1 MHFISQRDS
10 QRLKLCLCQYWSF
23 LNKHSLGETFKL
35 RLFKPKGFIF
45 KHFEF
50 FFTFSNIF
58 KHFKQT
64 FARWDFKM
72 RIFKPKG
79 FILPPHIFQ
88 NWQLFEYQK
97 RIWIKTWKQIVWA
110 QIVFKRKGF
119 SPPLWLHPLV
129 SFLQGAPPF
138 SLPSDFHI
146 NHLQYIYL

>member
-1 MHFISQRDS
+1 MKASILCFQRAVQYRPQNSLSHFLKHPVPLPTIISPYTEMHFISQRDS

-45 KHFEF
+45 KHF
-50 FFTFSNIF
+50 FTFLNIF

-64 FARWDFKM
+64 FAWWDFKM

-97 RIWIKTWKQIVWA
+97 RIWI
-110 QIVFKRKGF
+110 
-119 SPPLWLHPLV
+119 
-129 SFLQGAPPF
+129 
-138 SLPSDFHI
+138 
-146 NHLQYIYL
+146 